1 LLIDLEAGR
10 GKMEDLKVMVDAA
23 SNMEGN
29 TICVLAD
36 SLSMPVKSFVPKYR
50 EEFEAHIKLG
60 RCPFK
65 TTSTQQA
72 A

>member
-1 LLIDLEAGR
+1 
-10 GKMEDLKVMVDAA
+10 MMDAA
-23 SNMEGN
+23 VNMEGN

-36 SLSMPVKSFVPKYR
+36 SLSMPVKSFMPKYR
-50 EEFEAHIKLG
+50 DEFEAHVKLG

-65 TTSTQQA
+65 TASAQQA

>member
-1 LLIDLEAGR
+1 
-10 GKMEDLKVMVDAA
+10 
-23 SNMEGN
+23 MEGN

-50 EEFEAHIKLG
+50 DEFEAHVKLG

-65 TTSTQQA
+65 TAIGTTGCVICRSLRSTVRKLTLA
-72 A
+72 PT

>member
-1 LLIDLEAGR
+1 
-10 GKMEDLKVMVDAA
+10 
-23 SNMEGN
+23 
-29 TICVLAD
+29 VLAD

-50 EEFEAHIKLG
+50 DEFEAHIKLG

-65 TTSTQQA
+65 DGSARQA

>member
-1 LLIDLEAGR
+1 
-10 GKMEDLKVMVDAA
+10 
-23 SNMEGN
+23 MEGN

-50 EEFEAHIKLG
+50 DEFEAHIKLG

-65 TTSTQQA
+65 AASAKQA

>member
-1 LLIDLEAGR
+1 
-10 GKMEDLKVMVDAA
+10 MYDAA
-23 SNMEGN
+23 ANMEGN

-50 EEFEAHIKLG
+50 DEFEAHVKLG

-65 TTSTQQA
+65 TTSAQQA

>member
-1 LLIDLEAGR
+1 
-10 GKMEDLKVMVDAA
+10 MEDLKVLIDAA

-36 SLSMPVKSFVPKYR
+36 SLSMPVKSFIPKYR
-50 EEFEAHIKLG
+50 DEFEAHIKLG

-65 TTSTQQA
+65 DGSARQA